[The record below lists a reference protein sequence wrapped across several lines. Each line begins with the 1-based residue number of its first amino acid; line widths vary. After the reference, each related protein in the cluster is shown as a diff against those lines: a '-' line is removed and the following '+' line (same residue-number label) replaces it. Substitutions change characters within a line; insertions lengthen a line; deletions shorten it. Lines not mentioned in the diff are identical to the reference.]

1 MLYFYKK
8 NMISKTIFTKK
19 IFIIFLINS
28 VLSLIIS
35 MRYFDFVDNV
45 DSIIAN
51 IFIILSQIGHF
62 AVLNSIPLFVSVLVF
77 FVSKRILLTKIIN
90 IISSSVLIIL
100 IKLDTI
106 VFSQFRYHLSP
117 MVFKLAF
124 GKRASDIFQFTNEN
138 YITAF
143 LFVVGVIGFQLLLF
157 TLINKISFED
167 KKIVRIIKI
176 SSSTL
181 LTIVL
186 ISHLGFAWSDA
197 NSYRQITQ
205 TKNLFPAYYPLTA
218 EDLFVKLNLVD
229 KNLSKNEISIETESK
244 NINYPLKEIN
254 IDTSKTTKKNI
265 LIIVIDSW
273 RYDYLTKEITPN
285 IYNFKKNTQ
294 EFTNHK
300 SGSNMTTGGIF
311 SMFYG
316 IPATYFDSFTGV
328 NKGPVLID
336 QLIKQKYDLNILSSS
351 TVENPPFN
359 KNVFT
364 KVSNLELYTIGD
376 TPAERDMN
384 IFNSWTSYIENYN
397 QKNPFFGFLFFDAAH
412 GFDFPKNYKAP
423 FKPYL
428 DMVDYIGLDNDYDA
442 KPLINRYKNCLHY
455 IDNLVGKI
463 ILQLNKKDQLKNT
476 IVIITSDHG
485 QEFNDLKKGYWQH
498 GGNFSKYQINTPFI
512 LYDSKKAPKK
522 YSHLTLH
529 YDLSP
534 TIMSDYLGTINNTND
549 YSSGK
554 SLFDTSNRNFFIC
567 GYNQKFAIIENKR
580 ITNIY
585 TSGIFDVVDNNLNTL
600 NEEPN
605 EDYLIKTIY
614 ELKKFYK

>member
-412 GFDFPKNYKAP
+412 GFDFPK
-423 FKPYL
+423 L
-428 DMVDYIGLDNDYDA
+428 
-442 KPLINRYKNCLHY
+442 
-455 IDNLVGKI
+455 
-463 ILQLNKKDQLKNT
+463 
-476 IVIITSDHG
+476 
-485 QEFNDLKKGYWQH
+485 
-498 GGNFSKYQINTPFI
+498 
-512 LYDSKKAPKK
+512 
-522 YSHLTLH
+522 
-529 YDLSP
+529 
-534 TIMSDYLGTINNTND
+534 
-549 YSSGK
+549 
-554 SLFDTSNRNFFIC
+554 
-567 GYNQKFAIIENKR
+567 
-580 ITNIY
+580 
-585 TSGIFDVVDNNLNTL
+585 
-600 NEEPN
+600 
-605 EDYLIKTIY
+605 
-614 ELKKFYK
+614 